1 MHLCFF
7 SILKRN
13 EKSVFSRSESFVV
26 LRKADVSASFLFGCL
41 FSIILILQ
49 HCGHQIYIYIWLSE
63 HLRLTKT
70 KTSQRVY
77 KG

>member
-26 LRKADVSASFLFGCL
+26 FRKADVSASFLFGCL

-49 HCGHQIYIYIWLSE
+49 HCGQQIYIWLSE
-63 HLRLTKT
+63 RLRLTKT

-77 KG
+77 EG

>member
-49 HCGHQIYIYIWLSE
+49 HCGQQIYIYIYIYGCLN
-63 HLRLTKT
+63 TKD
-70 KTSQRVY
+70 
-77 KG
+77 

>member
-49 HCGHQIYIYIWLSE
+49 HCGQQIHIYIYIYGCLN
-63 HLRLTKT
+63 TKD
-70 KTSQRVY
+70 
-77 KG
+77 